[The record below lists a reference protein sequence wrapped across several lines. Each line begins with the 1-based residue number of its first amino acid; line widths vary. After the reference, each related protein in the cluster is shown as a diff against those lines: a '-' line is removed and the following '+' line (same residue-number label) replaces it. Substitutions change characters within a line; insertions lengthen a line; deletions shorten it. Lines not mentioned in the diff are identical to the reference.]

1 MIAREVWWNIWG
13 KEDSEYLNHGV
24 ASQVLCE
31 NQQWWVSQSAEN
43 GSQHMFHF
51 RAWLHMTLCVS
62 SNLWRSGCVRAHLHL
77 SWGKW
82 HHPQYRCDNPW
93 SQCCWRIRCQCHRY
107 LACWNH
113 RKCSDH
119 VWRPYLNSEY
129 ANCKDPQHGS
139 QSLEQPPHWCTV
151 QRNFEWRKVKTCQFG
166 STKWF
171 WAQHF
176 FTRCWGWQKA
186 QQRLRPAV
194 DWLDGLIGPGELL
207 VVVSHILQSQFQF
220 YGWGWG
226 KKKLILDVRNTV
238 TEPHTE
244 QGWRCS

>member
-1 MIAREVWWNIWG
+1 LKNNIMVAREVRWYIWG
-13 KEDSEYLNHGV
+13 KENSEYLNHGV

-51 RAWLHMTLCVS
+51 RAWLHTTLCVS

-151 QRNFEWRKVKTCQFG
+151 QQNFEWRKVKTC
-166 STKWF
+166 
-171 WAQHF
+171 
-176 FTRCWGWQKA
+176 
-186 QQRLRPAV
+186 
-194 DWLDGLIGPGELL
+194 
-207 VVVSHILQSQFQF
+207 
-220 YGWGWG
+220 
-226 KKKLILDVRNTV
+226 
-238 TEPHTE
+238 
-244 QGWRCS
+244 